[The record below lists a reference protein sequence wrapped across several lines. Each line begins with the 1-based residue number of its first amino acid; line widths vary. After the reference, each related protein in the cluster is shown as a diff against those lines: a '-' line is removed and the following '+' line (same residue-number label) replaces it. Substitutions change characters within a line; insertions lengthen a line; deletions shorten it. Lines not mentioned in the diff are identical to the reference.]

1 MKIDKE
7 TGSIVA
13 RNFNENFI
21 YIVHNF
27 LRFRFLIKSLKICVF
42 IISRIN
48 HLK

>member
-13 RNFNENFI
+13 RNFNEKMYFG
-21 YIVHNF
+21 
-27 LRFRFLIKSLKICVF
+27 FLIKSLKIGVF